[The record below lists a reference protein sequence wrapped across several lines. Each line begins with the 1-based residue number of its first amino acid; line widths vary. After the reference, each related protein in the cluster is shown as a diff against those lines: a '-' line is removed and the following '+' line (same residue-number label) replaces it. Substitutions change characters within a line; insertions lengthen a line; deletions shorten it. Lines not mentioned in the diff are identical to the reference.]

1 MLRLWLLWFGKD
13 LSQPEP
19 IPQAGI
25 DRVVELMNRLLDVTP
40 ATLDVEIDAVLATIG
55 QAYGFDRTFVFRF
68 DEAQGYVN
76 THEWVAPGVPPQKG
90 KLSAGQSA
98 TKAVNRRL
106 LFGEKAVFAVI
117 GTLLSVMLGVAI
129 LWGFFA
135 WHGVP
140 FTLENLILIMSG
152 GDAIPASE
160 IRQIMAWVIPA
171 VLMVYVL
178 ITYFGAA
185 MGSRNQIKL
194 QERLATKGR

>member
-1 MLRLWLLWFGKD
+1 MTSAQESAPLGRMLGIFLL
-13 LSQPEP
+13 
-19 IPQAGI
+19 
-25 DRVVELMNRLLDVTP
+25 VLLLANV
-40 ATLDVEIDAVLATIG
+40 VLAAI
-55 QAYGFDRTFVFRF
+55 
-68 DEAQGYVN
+68 GYVFP
-76 THEWVAPGVPPQKG
+76 TLPVPSSIGIVLAMVAAM
-90 KLSAGQSA
+90 SAGQSA

-106 LFGEKAVFAVI
+106 LFSEKAVFAVL
-117 GTLLSVMLGVAI
+117 GTLLSVVLGVAI

-140 FTLENLILIMSG
+140 FTLENIILIMSG
-152 GDAIPASE
+152 GDAIPTSE

-194 QERLATKGR
+194 QERLAAKGR